1 MVCQAPKGL
10 LASQALRVP
19 RELLALMAQMVSL
32 VHQGL
37 MGHLETEAVPAC
49 LGPMV
54 PLVSEG
60 HKVPRVRGESRANLG
75 KWAILAL
82 LDYRGPQVLL
92 VRGEREESQGHLAP
106 LDPQVLEAEKETRD
120 RLGSL
125 DKWEYL
131 ELLGLR
137 ALLANLVLLDQL
149 ETEESEE

>member
-1 MVCQAPKGL
+1 MVCQAPKGH

-19 RELLALMAQMVSL
+19 RELLALMAPMVSL

-37 MGHLETEAVPAC
+37 MGHREIEAVLAYP
-49 LGPMV
+49 GPMV

-82 LDYRGPQVLL
+82 LDYRGPQGLL
-92 VRGEREESQGHLAP
+92 VRGEREESRGHLDP
-106 LDPQVLEAEKETRD
+106 LDPQVLAAERETRD
-120 RLGSL
+120 HLASL

-137 ALLANLVLLDQL
+137 
-149 ETEESEE
+149 

>member
-1 MVCQAPKGL
+1 MVCQVPKGL
-10 LASQALRVP
+10 LAFQALRVP
-19 RELLALMAQMVSL
+19 RELLALTAPMVSL
-32 VHQGL
+32 AHQGL

-92 VRGEREESQGHLAP
+92 VRGEREESRGHLDP
-106 LDPQVLEAEKETRD
+106 LDPQVLAAERETRD
-120 RLGSL
+120 HLASL

-137 ALLANLVLLDQL
+137 
-149 ETEESEE
+149 